1 MRSGYSTPPWNARD
15 HDEQNE
21 LLLTIQKTASKDD
34 VVYKV
39 GFDGSLTQCSF

>member
-21 LLLTIQKTASKDD
+21 LPLTIQKTESKDI
-34 VVYKV
+34 VYKV
-39 GFDGSLTQCSF
+39 GLDGSLTQCCF